1 MIWLTWRQ
9 FRVQA
14 VAAAVVL
21 AVLGILFAVTGAGLS
36 HQYAVSGL
44 PVCHAHGDC
53 GQLANVFV
61 NELRSAGVYKVV
73 FTLGTIL
80 MYVVPPIIGLFW
92 GAPLVTRELES
103 GTFRLAW
110 TQSVT
115 RNRWLAVKL
124 GVLGLASAAAAGLL
138 SLMVTWWSA
147 PLDKVS
153 QYGAVDGALSRIG
166 PAIYGTRDIVPVG
179 YALFGFAL
187 GVAVGSLIRRIL
199 PTMALTLAGTAF
211 AEIAMP
217 LWIRGHLIP
226 PTHSSG
232 PLNVNGLNGL
242 TINQAGQM
250 TIMPGTGKPGA
261 WVLSEQTVTTTGKV
275 FTGPASKACT
285 AGSPQQCNAW
295 IASLHLRQLATYQ
308 PASRFWELQCT
319 ETGIFVLLAL
329 LLAGFCAW
337 RLSRRHFS

>member
-21 AVLGILFAVTGAGLS
+21 AVLGVLFAVTGVGLS
-36 HQYAVSGL
+36 HQYALSGL

-53 GQLANVFV
+53 GELANSFV
-61 NELRSAGVYKVV
+61 NQLRAVGVYRAV
-73 FTLGTIL
+73 FELGTIL
-80 MYVVPPIIGLFW
+80 MYVMPPIIGVFW
-92 GAPLVTRELES
+92 GAPKVTRELET

-124 GVLGLASAAAAGLL
+124 GVLGLASVATVGLL
-138 SLMVTWWSA
+138 SLMVTWWSV

-153 QYGAVDGALSRIG
+153 QYGAINGALSRIG
-166 PAIYGTRDIVPVG
+166 PAVYGTRDIVPVG

-187 GVAVGSLIRRIL
+187 GVAAGTLIRRTL

-226 PTHSSG
+226 PIHSSG
-232 PLNVNGLNGL
+232 PLNVNNTGLMI
-242 TINQAGQM
+242 TQTGQM
-250 TIMPGTGKPGA
+250 TIIPGTGKSGA
-261 WVLSEQTVTTTGKV
+261 WVLSEQAVTSAGKA
-275 FTGPASKACT
+275 FAGQASRACMG
-285 AGSPQQCNAW
+285 AGRQQCNAW
-295 IASLHLRQLATYQ
+295 LASLHLRQLIAYQ
-308 PASRFWELQCT
+308 PASRFWELQCM
-319 ETGIFVLLAL
+319 EMGIFLVLAL

>member
-14 VAAAVVL
+14 AAAAIVL
-21 AVLGILFAVTGAGLS
+21 AVLGVLFAVTGAGLS

-80 MYVVPPIIGLFW
+80 MYVVPPIIGVFW

-115 RNRWLAVKL
+115 PNRWLAVKL
-124 GVLGLASAAAAGLL
+124 GVLGLASAATAGLL
-138 SLMVTWWSA
+138 SLMVTWWSV
-147 PLDKVS
+147 PVDKVS
-153 QYGAVDGALSRIG
+153 QYGAVNGALSRIG

-187 GVAVGSLIRRIL
+187 GVAVGTLIRRTL
-199 PTMALTLAGTAF
+199 PAMALTLAGTAF

-226 PTHSSG
+226 PIHSSG
-232 PLNVNGLNGL
+232 PLNVNDTGLMI
-242 TINQAGQM
+242 TQAGQL
-250 TIMPGTGKPGA
+250 TIIPGAGRPGA
-261 WVLSEQTVTTTGKV
+261 WILSERAVTTAGKA
-275 FTGPASKACT
+275 FTGQASRACMD
-285 AGSPQQCNAW
+285 AGRQQCNAW
-295 IASLHLRQLATYQ
+295 LASLHLRQLITFQ
-308 PASRFWELQCT
+308 PASRFWELQIM

-337 RLSRRHFS
+337 RLGRRRFS

>member
-1 MIWLTWRQ
+1 M
-9 FRVQA
+9 
-14 VAAAVVL
+14 
-21 AVLGILFAVTGAGLS
+21 
-36 HQYAVSGL
+36 
-44 PVCHAHGDC
+44 
-53 GQLANVFV
+53 
-61 NELRSAGVYKVV
+61 
-73 FTLGTIL
+73 
-80 MYVVPPIIGLFW
+80 
-92 GAPLVTRELES
+92 ES

-124 GVLGLASAAAAGLL
+124 GVLGLASAATAGLL
-138 SLMVTWWSA
+138 SLMVTWWSV
-147 PLDKVS
+147 PVDKVG

-187 GVAVGSLIRRIL
+187 GVAVGTLIRRTL

-217 LWIRGHLIP
+217 LWIRSHLIP
-226 PTHSSG
+226 PMHGSG
-232 PLNVNGLNGL
+232 PLNGNRLGGL
-242 TINQAGQM
+242 TINQTGQV
-250 TIMPGTGKPGA
+250 TIMPGGGKPGA
-261 WVLSEQTVTTTGKV
+261 WVLSEHAVTTAGKV
-275 FTGPASKACT
+275 FTGPADRACMT
-285 AGSPQQCNAW
+285 GGPQQCNAW
-295 IASLHLRQLATYQ
+295 LASLHLRQLVTYQ
-308 PASRFWELQCT
+308 PASRFWELQIM